1 MEQQRV
7 ASIFASTA
15 CDHRHILVV
24 APLMT
29 QRILLVACGKLVAS
43 AIFTF
48 KSNDSLRSSTAS
60 SLRSIEALKWAK
72 LLYAFSS
79 PCSSPVS
86 SHRVAPKE
94 QNALGYQ
101 ARVCRLTAAKRI
113 AEEVMQHLTCCERG
127 HCLGLDISSN
137 LLSRFSCLETG

>member
-1 MEQQRV
+1 MGK
-7 ASIFASTA
+7 A
-15 CDHRHILVV
+15 LV
-24 APLMT
+24 
-29 QRILLVACGKLVAS
+29 RILE
-43 AIFTF
+43 
-48 KSNDSLRSSTAS
+48 SLFIAG
-60 SLRSIEALKWAK
+60 
-72 LLYAFSS
+72 LL
-79 PCSSPVS
+79 PRLD
-86 SHRVAPKE
+86 RVAPKE